1 MPTVPRPVVFFRGKG
16 EKSMRVKCISCG
28 QELNLD
34 HGIFEDYS
42 GPVKCFSCSTM
53 MEVKSTG
60 GEVYSINPLAV
71 FETKGSSVSLTE
83 KQIQKYILI

>member
-1 MPTVPRPVVFFRGKG
+1 MPAVPRPVVFFKGKG

-28 QELNLD
+28 HELNLD
-34 HGIFEDYS
+34 HRVFEDYS
-42 GPVKCFSCSTM
+42 GPVKCFSCSAM

-71 FETKGSSVSLTE
+71 YESKGRSVSPAE
-83 KQIQKYILI
+83 ERI